1 MEKVKVTTKWLNSLK
16 TGLPKK
22 FADSE
27 QKALQIWIGK
37 NDISFYFVMKHQQK
51 QYHQRIGKYPSMQ
64 LQEARN
70 EILNR
75 LGKLANYGTLDTP
88 TPRKLPRVG
97 DAIDALCNS
106 CSNSNTKTNYTAY
119 LRVFNRFRETKIR
132 DLSHQE
138 ILKIHQ
144 NMADHPVMANHAV
157 KTLATAISKLYK
169 TLQITDQ
176 DNPARNIKLYPQF
189 PRKRFLNDTE
199 APRII
204 AELEKMTGKPLYS
217 AQAYALLMMIY
228 TGQRKSNVL
237 AMDYSEIV
245 NREMWVI
252 PAAKAK
258 GKSDIAVPLNEYAQK
273 ILEKICGN
281 KKFPKSGPVF
291 LYRGKP
297 MKEVRKTMKTVCE
310 ICGIKDLHV
319 HDLRRSLGSWM
330 LMNGVDIAV
339 VSRTLGHK
347 SIAVTEKV
355 YAHLLPEKISNATRL
370 AVEAMRTGKV

>member
-1 MEKVKVTTKWLNSLK
+1 MEKIKATTKWLNSLK

-51 QYHQRIGKYPSMQ
+51 QYHQCIGKYPEMQ

-70 EILNR
+70 EVLNR
-75 LGKLANYGTLDTP
+75 LGKLANHGSLNAP
-88 TPRKLPRVG
+88 TPRQSPLLA
-97 DAIDALCNS
+97 DAVDSFCASFKNPK
-106 CSNSNTKTNYTAY
+106 TKANYQTF
-119 LRVFNRFRETKIR
+119 LRVFDHLRTRKLR
-132 DLSHQE
+132 DLKHEE

-144 NMADHPVMANHAV
+144 NMASHPVMANHAV
-157 KTLATAISKLYK
+157 KALATAISRLYQA
-169 TLQITDQ
+169 LNLFDQ
-176 DNPARNIKLYPQF
+176 DNPARNIKLYPEF
-189 PRKRFLNDTE
+189 PRKRFLNDSE
-199 APRII
+199 APKII
-204 AELEKMTGKPLYS
+204 AELEKMTTKPLYS

-237 AMDYSEIV
+237 AMDYSEII
-245 NREMWVI
+245 NLEMWVI
-252 PAAKAK
+252 PAEKAK
-258 GKSDIAVPLNEYAQK
+258 GKSDIAVPLNEYALK
-273 ILEKICGN
+273 ILETLAG
-281 KKFPKSGPVF
+281 KKNFPKSGPVF

-370 AVEAMRTGKV
+370 AVESMRSGKV

>member
-1 MEKVKVTTKWLNSLK
+1 MEKIKVTTKWLNSLK
-16 TGLPKK
+16 TGLQKK

-51 QYHQRIGKYPSMQ
+51 QYHQCIGKYPEMQ

-70 EILNR
+70 EVLNR
-75 LGKLANYGTLDTP
+75 LGKLANYGTLDAP
-88 TPRKLPRVG
+88 TPRKLPLVG
-97 DAIDALCNS
+97 DAIIALCNS
-106 CSNSNTKTNYTAY
+106 CSPKTKANYTAY
-119 LRVFNRFRETKIR
+119 LRVFDHLRETKIR
-132 DLSHQE
+132 DLKHQE

-144 NMADHPVMANHAV
+144 NMAKHPVMANHAV
-157 KTLATAISKLYK
+157 KTLATAISRLYK

-176 DNPARNIKLYPQF
+176 DNPARNIKLYPEF
-189 PRKRFLNDTE
+189 PRKRFLNDSE
-199 APRII
+199 APKII
-204 AELEKMTGKPLYS
+204 AELEKMTAKPLYS

-237 AMDYSEIV
+237 AMDYSEII

-252 PAAKAK
+252 PAEKAK
-258 GKSDIAVPLNEYAQK
+258 GKSDIAVPLNEYALK
-273 ILEKICGN
+273 ILETLAG
-281 KKFPKSGPVF
+281 KKNFPKSGPVF

-297 MKEVRKTMKTVCE
+297 MKEVRKTMKTVCN
-310 ICGIKDLHV
+310 ICGIEDLHV

-370 AVEAMRTGKV
+370 AVESMRSGKV